1 MSPCP
6 VRVPYE
12 TLLQNLDFGTLESI
26 WNAKTLQHQLTSGCY
41 KWNRYPAETRSES
54 VRNPHPKGLAVYSAT
69 LLLVPSR
76 VACLGLPRAASA
88 ASKVEQS
95 ADDPTMID
103 SFLSGHPCHHERA
116 LPSPPALNLR
126 SMAPLSSKQAHPII
140 NATPRAAHPIQHLL
154 QAGRLIKQGAEAKV
168 YKTILFPT
176 PTVTQPLSSSSD
188 SITDPKLSHLE
199 PTSVLLK
206 HRFPKQYRHPTLD
219 LQLTRTRLTAEARS
233 LVRCLKAGVVVPAL
247 RLVDTNQGVLGL
259 EWIEGNS
266 IREVLGGSKEED
278 EIMQDDE
285 DAEHHSI
292 EELWRQRGLDQGKL
306 MPGED
311 SDHFQSL
318 TNISIA
324 LTTTALLLTMI
335 GESLA
340 AMHLANI
347 IHGDLTT
354 SNMMVRQVEPLAE
367 NDPSYQVVSAAAG
380 VLGLDIV
387 SAALIKHVGSLFQVL
402 IDFGLSS
409 VSPLPEDRAVD
420 LYVVERAFASTHPVP
435 LLESGQE
442 GEPHFTR
449 VLQAY
454 MARMKQD
461 GKKDEGS
468 RVEKRLDEVRM
479 RGRKRSMVG

>member
-1 MSPCP
+1 MQISNAFRL
-6 VRVPYE
+6 VR
-12 TLLQNLDFGTLESI
+12 
-26 WNAKTLQHQLTSGCY
+26 A
-41 KWNRYPAETRSES
+41 RSFA
-54 VRNPHPKGLAVYSAT
+54 R
-69 LLLVPSR
+69 R
-76 VACLGLPRAASA
+76 LPRLSR
-88 ASKVEQS
+88 S
-95 ADDPTMID
+95 DDD
-103 SFLSGHPCHHERA
+103 RSSFALAILPGHHERA
-116 LPSPPALNLR
+116 LPSPPAHNLR
-126 SMAPLSSKQAHPII
+126 SMASLSSKQAEADPIT
-140 NATPRAAHPIQHLL
+140 NPTPTPRAAHPIQHLL
-154 QAGRLIKQGAEAKV
+154 QSGRLIKQGAEAKV

-188 SITDPKLSHLE
+188 SITDPTLSHLE

-278 EIMQDDE
+278 QIMQDDE
-285 DAEHHSI
+285 HAQHDSI
-292 EELWRQRGLDQGKL
+292 EELWRQRGLDQ
-306 MPGED
+306 
-311 SDHFQSL
+311 
-318 TNISIA
+318 
-324 LTTTALLLTMI
+324 ALLLTMI
-335 GESLA
+335 GENLA

-354 SNMMVRQVEPLAE
+354 SNMMVRQVETLAE
-367 NDPSYQVVSAAAG
+367 NDPPYQV
-380 VLGLDIV
+380 
-387 SAALIKHVGSLFQVL
+387 VL

-420 LYVVERAFASTHPVP
+420 LYVLERAFTSTHPVP

-454 MARMKQD
+454 MAKMKKD
-461 GKKDEGS
+461 GKKDEGL
-468 RVEKRLDEVRM
+468 RVEKRLNEVRM

>member
-1 MSPCP
+1 MRFKSLRRFQMQISNAFRL
-6 VRVPYE
+6 VR
-12 TLLQNLDFGTLESI
+12 
-26 WNAKTLQHQLTSGCY
+26 A
-41 KWNRYPAETRSES
+41 RSFA
-54 VRNPHPKGLAVYSAT
+54 R
-69 LLLVPSR
+69 R
-76 VACLGLPRAASA
+76 LPRLSR
-88 ASKVEQS
+88 S
-95 ADDPTMID
+95 DDD
-103 SFLSGHPCHHERA
+103 RSSFPLAILPCHHERA
-116 LPSPPALNLR
+116 LPSPPAHNLR
-126 SMAPLSSKQAHPII
+126 SMASLSSKQAEADPII
-140 NATPRAAHPIQHLL
+140 NPTPTPRAAHPIQHLL
-154 QAGRLIKQGAEAKV
+154 QSGRLIKQGAEAKV

-188 SITDPKLSHLE
+188 SITDPTLSHLE

-278 EIMQDDE
+278 QIMQDDE
-285 DAEHHSI
+285 HAQHDSI
-292 EELWRQRGLDQGKL
+292 EELWRQRVADLR
-306 MPGED
+306 P
-311 SDHFQSL
+311 F
-318 TNISIA
+318 TI
-324 LTTTALLLTMI
+324 TALLLTMI
-335 GESLA
+335 GENLA

-354 SNMMVRQVEPLAE
+354 SNMMVRQVETLAE
-367 NDPSYQVVSAAAG
+367 NDPPYQVVSAAAG
-380 VLGLDIV
+380 VLGLDIA
-387 SAALIKHVGSLFQVL
+387 SAALIEDVDSFFQVL

-420 LYVVERAFASTHPVP
+420 LYVLERAFTSTHPVP

-454 MARMKQD
+454 MAKMKKD
-461 GKKDEGS
+461 GKKDEGL
-468 RVEKRLDEVRM
+468 RVEKRLNEVRM